1 MDISDPREM
10 VFRLMG
16 RAFIGFGLNQS
27 FPSSRRTFH
36 LPLKLPTCS
45 TTFLGSLPHYL
56 A

>member
-16 RAFIGFGLNQS
+16 VPSFGFGLNQS
-27 FPSSRRTFH
+27 FPGSQRTFH

>member
-10 VFRLMG
+10 LFRLMG
-16 RAFIGFGLNQS
+16 RAFIWIRAEES
-27 FPSSRRTFH
+27 FPGSRRTFH

-45 TTFLGSLPHYL
+45 TMFLGSLPHYL